1 MFDFYSKL
9 KQLEEQIL
17 DLEKKVQT
25 YEKTLLTLKKLVF
38 RVFLTILPL
47 IVSSNVLVKYQ
58 DIMKELGLKLDT
70 NAESVKSD
78 KTDTT

>member
-25 YEKTLLTLKKLVF
+25 YEKTLLTLKKLVY

-70 NAESVKSD
+70 NAESLKSD